1 MTPPGLI
8 PQNPNQEITTEAA
21 NLYGSHVYW
30 AGPRSSWRRQ
40 KRCTVL
46 LRIVHH
52 YPNLI
57 YFYAVPYFMT
67 SWYVHSNV
75 MWVRALFP
83 AGQKSSRSFGS
94 RAPFLYAKSPSDRLA
109 GLQIGYLYVT
119 GARLDA
125 RKFFW
130 GIEVLAQSFAK
141 L

>member
-1 MTPPGLI
+1 MTPGLI
-8 PQNPNQEITTEAA
+8 PQNPNQEIITEAA

-57 YFYAVPYFMT
+57 YFYEVPYFMT

-75 MWVRALFP
+75 
-83 AGQKSSRSFGS
+83 
-94 RAPFLYAKSPSDRLA
+94 
-109 GLQIGYLYVT
+109 
-119 GARLDA
+119 
-125 RKFFW
+125 
-130 GIEVLAQSFAK
+130 
-141 L
+141 